1 MISKFNFFS
10 KTTIPLISFSTFLS
24 SLSADLPEA
33 PSLFKEWVTTERI
46 ISKET
51 SDWGTEKE
59 AIADLIELLEEE
71 IQNINEKLNTIE
83 EKNTEGEEERIRLAD
98 QNEELKEALLPITST
113 LEFLEP
119 KILNLSKSFPPPLQD
134 DLKSFLS
141 RIQEGSSS
149 KVNQPSTSQRLQA
162 IVGALAKIDKF
173 NSSIAVD
180 EKLLSVEGVE
190 TKVTVMHFGL
200 GIAYFSDETGTMAGY
215 MLPEESGWINYDYPE
230 AGPAILEAISFYK
243 RTAQKQASFVN
254 LPFRIN

>member
-1 MISKFNFFS
+1 MICKFNFFS
-10 KTTIPLISFSTFLS
+10 TKTTSLLLLSTFSS
-24 SLSADLPEA
+24 SLPAKLPEA
-33 PSLFKEWVTTERI
+33 PSLFKEWVTTERM
-46 ISKET
+46 ISKEA
-51 SDWGTEKE
+51 SNWDTEKE

-71 IQNINEKLNTIE
+71 IQNIDEKLNTIE
-83 EKNTEGEEERIRLAD
+83 EKNTEGEEERIKLAD

-149 KVNQPSTSQRLQA
+149 KANQPSTSQRLQA

-180 EKLLSVEGVE
+180 EKLLSVDGVE
-190 TKVTVMHFGL
+190 TKVTVMYFGL
-200 GIAYFSDETGTMAGY
+200 GIAYFSDETGTLAGY
-215 MLPEESGWINYDYPE
+215 MLPEEGGWITYDYPT
-230 AGPAILEAISFYK
+230 AGPDIIEAISFYK

-254 LPFRIN
+254 LPFRTN